1 MSKKD
6 KTQIN
11 KPLSENMNDR
21 IDVDMERLRKNHVM
35 VATPCYGG
43 MVGEPYLKAMT
54 GLSILFKHYGL
65 NFTLA
70 TLSNESLVTRARN
83 TLMAMFLQ
91 NPSYTHLLFIDADM
105 IPKNATFLK
114 KYLDFALTQTQVV
127 FGGYAYEKD
136 GNNKNLLRYKYGI
149 KREEK
154 KAAIRTKRPFKNIY
168 SGNVLIKKEIFLK
181 TNLVNDNRY
190 GLDCVFSASM
200 KNLKI
205 NPIHIDN
212 ETYHKGIESNMVF
225 LKKAREG
232 AKTISWLYENSQI
245 THQDNRLVH
254 VFKLIEKWR
263 LLGFFKRIG
272 KLLIILVEKL
282 LIKNRAPMIFLD
294 FYRLYHFSV
303 A

>member
-1 MSKKD
+1 M
-6 KTQIN
+6 
-11 KPLSENMNDR
+11 
-21 IDVDMERLRKNHVM
+21 
-35 VATPCYGG
+35 
-43 MVGEPYLKAMT
+43 
-54 GLSILFKHYGL
+54 LSICIPAYNTNCSKLLTVLSLQIKSLDADVEIIVFDDGSTVHHMSNKTVCGKMGFEHIENKENLGRVVSRKK
-65 NFTLA
+65 LA
-70 TLSNESLVTRARN
+70 EMSRY
-83 TLMAMFLQ
+83 Q
-91 NPSYTHLLFIDADM
+91 YLLFIDADM

-136 GNNKNLLRYKYGI
+136 GNNRNLLRYKYGI

-212 ETYHKGIESNMVF
+212 ETYHKGIESNVVF

-232 AKTISWLYENSQI
+232 AKTISWLYENNEI
-245 THQDNRLVH
+245 TYRDNGLVY
-254 VFKLIEKWR
+254 VFNMIQKTGLVGLFKLIGQIAIKPIEN
-263 LLGFFKRIG
+263 LLS
-272 KLLIILVEKL
+272 
-282 LIKNRAPMIFLD
+282 KNKAPLFLFD
-294 FYRLYHFSV
+294 LYRLYHFT
-303 A
+303 AR

>member
-1 MSKKD
+1 MTVLSLQIKSLDADVEIIVFDDGSTVHHMSNKTVCGKMGFEHIENKENLGRVLSRKK
-6 KTQIN
+6 
-11 KPLSENMNDR
+11 
-21 IDVDMERLRKNHVM
+21 
-35 VATPCYGG
+35 
-43 MVGEPYLKAMT
+43 
-54 GLSILFKHYGL
+54 
-65 NFTLA
+65 LA
-70 TLSNESLVTRARN
+70 EMSRY
-83 TLMAMFLQ
+83 Q
-91 NPSYTHLLFIDADM
+91 YLLFIDADM

-136 GNNKNLLRYKYGI
+136 GNNRNLLRYKYGI

-212 ETYHKGIESNMVF
+212 ETYHKGIESNVVF

-232 AKTISWLYENSQI
+232 AKTISWLYENNEI
-245 THQDNRLVH
+245 TYRDNGLVY
-254 VFKLIEKWR
+254 VFNMIQKTGLVGLFKLIGQIAIKPIEN
-263 LLGFFKRIG
+263 LLS
-272 KLLIILVEKL
+272 
-282 LIKNRAPMIFLD
+282 KNKAPLFLFD
-294 FYRLYHFSV
+294 LYRLYYFT
-303 A
+303 AR

>member
-1 MSKKD
+1 M
-6 KTQIN
+6 
-11 KPLSENMNDR
+11 
-21 IDVDMERLRKNHVM
+21 
-35 VATPCYGG
+35 
-43 MVGEPYLKAMT
+43 
-54 GLSILFKHYGL
+54 LSICIPAYNTNCSKLLTALSLQIKSLDADVEIIVFDDGSTVHHMSNKTVCGKMGFEHIENKENLGRVASRKK
-65 NFTLA
+65 LA
-70 TLSNESLVTRARN
+70 EMSRY
-83 TLMAMFLQ
+83 Q
-91 NPSYTHLLFIDADM
+91 YLLFIDADM

-212 ETYHKGIESNMVF
+212 ETHHKGIESNVVF

-232 AKTISWLYENSQI
+232 AKTISWLYENNEI
-245 THQDNRLVH
+245 TYRDNGLVY
-254 VFKLIEKWR
+254 VFNIIQKTGLVGLFKLIGKIAIKPIEN
-263 LLGFFKRIG
+263 LLS
-272 KLLIILVEKL
+272 
-282 LIKNRAPMIFLD
+282 KNKAPLFLFD
-294 FYRLYHFSV
+294 LYRLYYFTTR
-303 A
+303 

>member
-1 MSKKD
+1 MLTVLSLQIKSLDADVEIIVFDDGSTVHHMSNKTVCGKMGFEHIENKENLGRVVSRKK
-6 KTQIN
+6 
-11 KPLSENMNDR
+11 
-21 IDVDMERLRKNHVM
+21 
-35 VATPCYGG
+35 
-43 MVGEPYLKAMT
+43 
-54 GLSILFKHYGL
+54 
-65 NFTLA
+65 LA
-70 TLSNESLVTRARN
+70 EMSRY
-83 TLMAMFLQ
+83 Q
-91 NPSYTHLLFIDADM
+91 YLLFIDADM

-136 GNNKNLLRYKYGI
+136 GNNRNLLRYKYGI

-212 ETYHKGIESNMVF
+212 ETYHKGIESNVVF

-232 AKTISWLYENSQI
+232 AKTISWLYENNEI
-245 THQDNRLVH
+245 TYRDNGLVY
-254 VFKLIEKWR
+254 VFNMIQKTGLVGLFKLIGQIAIKPIEN
-263 LLGFFKRIG
+263 LLS
-272 KLLIILVEKL
+272 
-282 LIKNRAPMIFLD
+282 KNKAPLFLFD
-294 FYRLYHFSV
+294 LYRLYHFT
-303 A
+303 AR

>member
-1 MSKKD
+1 MLTALSLQIKSLDADVEIIVFDDGSTVHHMSNKTVCGKMGFEHIENKENLGRVASRKK
-6 KTQIN
+6 
-11 KPLSENMNDR
+11 
-21 IDVDMERLRKNHVM
+21 
-35 VATPCYGG
+35 
-43 MVGEPYLKAMT
+43 
-54 GLSILFKHYGL
+54 
-65 NFTLA
+65 LA
-70 TLSNESLVTRARN
+70 EMSRY
-83 TLMAMFLQ
+83 Q
-91 NPSYTHLLFIDADM
+91 YLLFIDADM

-212 ETYHKGIESNMVF
+212 ETHHKGIESNVVF

-232 AKTISWLYENSQI
+232 AKTISWLYENNEI
-245 THQDNRLVH
+245 TYRDNGLVY
-254 VFKLIEKWR
+254 VFNIIQKTGLVGLFKLIGKIAIKPIEN
-263 LLGFFKRIG
+263 LLS
-272 KLLIILVEKL
+272 
-282 LIKNRAPMIFLD
+282 KNKAPLFLFD
-294 FYRLYHFSV
+294 LYRLYYFTTR
-303 A
+303 

>member
-1 MSKKD
+1 M
-6 KTQIN
+6 
-11 KPLSENMNDR
+11 
-21 IDVDMERLRKNHVM
+21 
-35 VATPCYGG
+35 
-43 MVGEPYLKAMT
+43 
-54 GLSILFKHYGL
+54 LSICIPAYNTNCSKLLTVLSLQIKSLDADVEIIVFDDGSTVHHMSNKTVCGKMGFEHIENKENLGRVL
-65 NFTLA
+65 SRKKLA
-70 TLSNESLVTRARN
+70 EMSRY
-83 TLMAMFLQ
+83 Q
-91 NPSYTHLLFIDADM
+91 YLLFIDADM

-136 GNNKNLLRYKYGI
+136 GNNRNLLRYKYGI

-212 ETYHKGIESNMVF
+212 ETYHKGIESNVVF

-232 AKTISWLYENSQI
+232 AKTISWLYENNEI
-245 THQDNRLVH
+245 TYRDNGLVY
-254 VFKLIEKWR
+254 VFNMIQKTGLVGLFKLIGQIAIKPIEN
-263 LLGFFKRIG
+263 LLS
-272 KLLIILVEKL
+272 
-282 LIKNRAPMIFLD
+282 KNKAPLFLFD
-294 FYRLYHFSV
+294 LYRLYYFT
-303 A
+303 AR

>member
-1 MSKKD
+1 M
-6 KTQIN
+6 
-11 KPLSENMNDR
+11 
-21 IDVDMERLRKNHVM
+21 
-35 VATPCYGG
+35 
-43 MVGEPYLKAMT
+43 
-54 GLSILFKHYGL
+54 LSICIPAYNTNCSKLLTALSLQIKSLDADVEIIVFDDGSTVHHMSNKTVCGKMGFEHIENKENLGRVASRKK
-65 NFTLA
+65 LA
-70 TLSNESLVTRARN
+70 EMSRY
-83 TLMAMFLQ
+83 Q
-91 NPSYTHLLFIDADM
+91 YLLFIDADM

-294 FYRLYHFSV
+294 FYRLYHFIKIYG
-303 A
+303 

>member
-1 MSKKD
+1 
-6 KTQIN
+6 
-11 KPLSENMNDR
+11 L
-21 IDVDMERLRKNHVM
+21 
-35 VATPCYGG
+35 
-43 MVGEPYLKAMT
+43 
-54 GLSILFKHYGL
+54 LSICIPAYNTNCSKLLTVLSLQIKSLDADVEIIVFDDGSTVHHMSNKTVCGKMGFEHIENKENLGRVVSRKK
-65 NFTLA
+65 LA
-70 TLSNESLVTRARN
+70 EMSRY
-83 TLMAMFLQ
+83 Q
-91 NPSYTHLLFIDADM
+91 YLLFIDADM

-136 GNNKNLLRYKYGI
+136 GNNRNLLRYKYGI

-212 ETYHKGIESNMVF
+212 ETYHKGIESNVVF

-232 AKTISWLYENSQI
+232 AKTISWLYENNEI
-245 THQDNRLVH
+245 TYRDNGLVY
-254 VFKLIEKWR
+254 VFNMIQKTGLVGLFKLIGQIAIKPIEN
-263 LLGFFKRIG
+263 LLS
-272 KLLIILVEKL
+272 
-282 LIKNRAPMIFLD
+282 KNKAPLFLFD
-294 FYRLYHFSV
+294 LYRLYHFT
-303 A
+303 AR

>member
-1 MSKKD
+1 
-6 KTQIN
+6 
-11 KPLSENMNDR
+11 L
-21 IDVDMERLRKNHVM
+21 
-35 VATPCYGG
+35 
-43 MVGEPYLKAMT
+43 
-54 GLSILFKHYGL
+54 LSICIPAYNTNCSKLLTVLSLQIKSLDADVEIIVFDDGSTVHHMSNKTVCGKMGFEHIENKENLGRVL
-65 NFTLA
+65 SRKKLA
-70 TLSNESLVTRARN
+70 EMSRY
-83 TLMAMFLQ
+83 Q
-91 NPSYTHLLFIDADM
+91 YLLFIDADM

-136 GNNKNLLRYKYGI
+136 GNNRNLLRYKYGI

-212 ETYHKGIESNMVF
+212 ETYHKGIESNVVF

-232 AKTISWLYENSQI
+232 AKTISWLYENNEI
-245 THQDNRLVH
+245 TYRDNGLVY
-254 VFKLIEKWR
+254 VFNMIQKTGLVGLFKLIGQIAIKPIEN
-263 LLGFFKRIG
+263 LLS
-272 KLLIILVEKL
+272 
-282 LIKNRAPMIFLD
+282 KNKAPLFLFD
-294 FYRLYHFSV
+294 LYRLYYFT
-303 A
+303 AR